1 MTGTATAAAASSPR
15 KTTGGG
21 GSTAGASRGEDREL
35 NRGFL
40 AGALRA
46 GNLLLLVDDNFFEA
60 LVAVFAD
67 IFVDRHELIPSEKQ
81 VIIASAGPTGEPWR
95 TSLLFEGSPPAG
107 QANGV
112 AAFQPAIAALRRLRS
127 YEHAEIE
134 AQKTEAR
141 KDEGESGP
149 RLGKDGKR
157 DSEHSQCEPC
167 QGCDTRG

>member
-35 NRGFL
+35 NCGFV

-46 GNLLLLVDDNFFEA
+46 GNLLLLVDDNFLKA

-67 IFVDRHELIPSEKQ
+67 IFVDRHEPIPSEKQ
-81 VIIASAGPTGEPWR
+81 VIIASAGPVGEHR
-95 TSLLFEGSPPAG
+95 RNQPAFSRL
-107 QANGV
+107 V
-112 AAFQPAIAALRRLRS
+112 QPAIAAQRRLRS

-134 AQKTEAR
+134 TKKTEAR
-141 KDEGESGP
+141 EHEGETGP
-149 RLGKDGKR
+149 RLGKDTKR
-157 DSEHSQCEPC
+157 DSEHRQCEAC
-167 QGCDTRG
+167 QGCDAGG